1 MLHGKFFNDFHE
13 QKQGSEWNEPAFTV
27 QASGRQCQIHP
38 KAPTM
43 PKAST
48 DKNIFEDGKEHLYR
62 RLTVRECARVQ
73 GFPDDFMFYYKDID
87 TGYKLIG
94 NAVLVNLAFEMAKAI
109 KTAFDEVSLKNSTQR
124 KVSRR

>member
-1 MLHGKFFNDFHE
+1 
-13 QKQGSEWNEPAFTV
+13 
-27 QASGRQCQIHP
+27 
-38 KAPTM
+38 M